1 MIGEGS
7 HIVEADI
14 RRSVIGRNVHIEAG
28 ARLDECVIMDGVRI
42 GAQARLHRVIADR
55 FSSIPANSEIGPY
68 ENPGGQVC
76 HVSSGGLVVLPRNT
90 TLSTDVMQQAL

>member
-1 MIGEGS
+1 MIGEAC

-42 GAQARLHRVIADR
+42 GARARLHRVIADR

-68 ENPGGQVC
+68 RIRADRYVMSLQAA
-76 HVSSGGLVVLPRNT
+76 SWSYLATPRCRRR
-90 TLSTDVMQQAL
+90 